1 MSAETDAAEQYFSTI
16 AAALSGLEIFMRD
29 DRSPLYRHGIVA
41 KVVASYIAR
50 LEKSFSCWRNRLG
63 FVETFKISVADG
75 KLTMDW
81 ENTRASVDIKPAS

>member
-41 KVVASYIAR
+41 KI
-50 LEKSFSCWRNRLG
+50 
-63 FVETFKISVADG
+63 VADLATEPG
-75 KLTMDW
+75 ELGTGGLDRGGQPSMQPG
-81 ENTRASVDIKPAS
+81 AIGFQL